1 LACGAEPPRAD
12 DNAVSRIQRVDGNF
26 DILLQQVLNGLVL
39 GSIYALVAL
48 GYTMVYGIIG
58 LINFAHGE
66 VVMVGAMV
74 TISVLTMLAGAGFA
88 PGLITLL
95 LAIMAAV
102 VVCMLLAQ
110 GMEKY
115 AYRPLRKAPRLTPL
129 ILAIGISIAL
139 QNLAMMI
146 WGRGYKTFPEVV
158 ETQPVDVFGATI
170 TNVQLSIMLIAVVI
184 MLGLWLLV
192 DKTRLG
198 KAMRATAQNQEVA
211 GLMGININRVISATF
226 LIGASLGAIAG
237 VMRAINYGQAD
248 AYMGLLLGLK
258 AFSAA
263 VLGGIGNLFGAMAGG
278 LLLGLIESLAAG
290 YTGQITGGFLGANYQ
305 DIFAFAVLILVLLF
319 RPNGLLGERQAD
331 RA

>member
-1 LACGAEPPRAD
+1 M
-12 DNAVSRIQRVDGNF
+12 DGNF

-88 PGLITLL
+88 PGIITLL

-129 ILAIGISIAL
+129 ILAIGISIVL

-158 ETQPVDVFGATI
+158 ETQPIDVFGATV

>member
-1 LACGAEPPRAD
+1 MEANL
-12 DNAVSRIQRVDGNF
+12 N
-26 DILLQQVLNGLVL
+26 ILLQQVLNGLVL

-66 VVMVGAMV
+66 IVMVGAMV
-74 TISVLTMLAGAGFA
+74 TISVLTMLAGFGFA
-88 PGLITLL
+88 PGVLTLL
-95 LAIMAAV
+95 FAIMIAA
-102 VVCMLLAQ
+102 VVCMLMAQ
-110 GMEKY
+110 GMEKF

-129 ILAIGISIAL
+129 ILAIGISIFL

-146 WGRGYKTFPEVV
+146 WGRGYKTFPDVV
-158 ETQPVDVFGATI
+158 ETQPIDIFGATI
-170 TNVQLSIMLIAVVI
+170 TNVQLSIMLISVVI
-184 MLGLWLLV
+184 MLALWLLV

-226 LIGASLGAIAG
+226 VIGASLGAIAG
-237 VMRAINYGQAD
+237 VMRAVNYGQAD

-290 YTGQITGGFLGANYQ
+290 YTGQLTGGFLGANYQ
-305 DIFAFAVLILVLLF
+305 DIFAFMVLIMVLLF
-319 RPNGLLGERQAD
+319 RPNGLMGERMAD

>member
-1 LACGAEPPRAD
+1 MEANL
-12 DNAVSRIQRVDGNF
+12 N
-26 DILLQQVLNGLVL
+26 ILLQQILNGLVL

-66 VVMVGAMV
+66 IVMVGAMV
-74 TISVLTMLAGAGFA
+74 TISVLTMLAGYGFA
-88 PGLITLL
+88 PGVLTLMF
-95 LAIMAAV
+95 AIMIAAI
-102 VVCMLLAQ
+102 VCMLMAQ
-110 GMEKY
+110 GMEKF

-129 ILAIGISIAL
+129 ILAIGISIFL

-158 ETQPVDVFGATI
+158 ETRPIEVFGATI
-170 TNVQLSIMLIAVVI
+170 TNVQMSIMIISVVI
-184 MLGLWLLV
+184 MFSLWVLV

-226 LIGASLGAIAG
+226 VIGASLGAVAG
-237 VMRAINYGQAD
+237 VMRAVNYGQAD

-278 LLLGLIESLAAG
+278 ILLGLIESLAAG
-290 YTGQITGGFLGANYQ
+290 YTGQLTGGFLGANYQ
-305 DIFAFAVLILVLLF
+305 DIFAFMVLIMVLLF
-319 RPNGLLGERQAD
+319 RPNGLMGERQAD

>member
-1 LACGAEPPRAD
+1 VLPRAD
-12 DNAVSRIQRVDGNF
+12 DNAVSRIQLVDGTF

-66 VVMVGAMV
+66 VVMIGAMV
-74 TISVLTMLAGAGFA
+74 TISVVTMLAGFGFA
-88 PGLITLL
+88 PGMITLL
-95 LAIMAAV
+95 LAIMAAA

-158 ETQPVDVFGATI
+158 ETQPVEIFGATV
-170 TNVQLSIMLIAVVI
+170 TNVQLSIMLISVVI
-184 MLGLWLLV
+184 MLSLWLLV

>member
-1 LACGAEPPRAD
+1 MEANL
-12 DNAVSRIQRVDGNF
+12 N
-26 DILLQQVLNGLVL
+26 ILLQQILNGLVL

-66 VVMVGAMV
+66 IVMVGAMV
-74 TISVLTMLAGAGFA
+74 TISVLTMLAGFGFA
-88 PGLITLL
+88 PGILTLMF
-95 LAIMAAV
+95 AIMIAA
-102 VVCMLLAQ
+102 VVCMLMAQ
-110 GMEKY
+110 GMEKF

-129 ILAIGISIAL
+129 ILAIGISIFL

-158 ETQPVDVFGATI
+158 ETRPIEVFGATI
-170 TNVQLSIMLIAVVI
+170 TNVQMSIMIISVVI
-184 MLGLWLLV
+184 MFALWVLV

-226 LIGASLGAIAG
+226 VIGASLGAVAG
-237 VMRAINYGQAD
+237 VMRAVNYGQAD

-278 LLLGLIESLAAG
+278 ILLGLIESLAAG
-290 YTGQITGGFLGANYQ
+290 YTGQLTGGFLGANYQ
-305 DIFAFAVLILVLLF
+305 DIFAFMVLIMVLLF
-319 RPNGLLGERQAD
+319 RPNGLMGERQAD

>member
-1 LACGAEPPRAD
+1 M
-12 DNAVSRIQRVDGNF
+12 DGTF

-66 VVMVGAMV
+66 IVMVGAMV

-88 PGLITLL
+88 PGIITLL

-184 MLGLWLLV
+184 MFGLWLLV
-192 DKTRLG
+192 GKTRLG

-237 VMRAINYGQAD
+237 VMRAVNYGQAD

-290 YTGQITGGFLGANYQ
+290 YTGQLTGGFLGANYQ

>member
-1 LACGAEPPRAD
+1 M
-12 DNAVSRIQRVDGNF
+12 N
-26 DILLQQVLNGLVL
+26 ILLQQVLNGLVL

-66 VVMVGAMV
+66 IVMVGSMV
-74 TISVLTMLAGAGFA
+74 TISVLTMLAGFGFA
-88 PGLITLL
+88 PGVLTLL
-95 LAIMAAV
+95 FAIMIAAA
-102 VVCMLLAQ
+102 VCMLMAQ
-110 GMEKY
+110 GMEKF

-129 ILAIGISIAL
+129 ILAIGISIFL

-158 ETQPVDVFGATI
+158 ETTPIDVFGATI
-170 TNVQLSIMLIAVVI
+170 TNVQLSIMIISVCI
-184 MLGLWLLV
+184 MFGLWLLV

-226 LIGASLGAIAG
+226 VIGAALGAIAG
-237 VMRAINYGQAD
+237 VMRAVNYGQAD

-263 VLGGIGNLFGAMAGG
+263 VLGGIGNLFGAMLGG

-290 YTGQITGGFLGANYQ
+290 YTGQLTGGFLGANYQ
-305 DIFAFAVLILVLLF
+305 DIFAFMVLIMVLLF
-319 RPNGLLGERQAD
+319 RPNGLMGERQAD

>member
-1 LACGAEPPRAD
+1 MD
-12 DNAVSRIQRVDGNF
+12 VNF
-26 DILLQQVLNGLVL
+26 DILLQQILNGLVL

-74 TISVLTMLAGAGFA
+74 TISVLTMLAGAGFT
-88 PGLITLL
+88 PGIVTLL
-95 LAIMAAV
+95 IAIMAAA

-158 ETQPVDVFGATI
+158 ETQPVEIFGATM
-170 TNVQLSIMLIAVVI
+170 TNVQVAIMLIAVVI
-184 MLGLWLLV
+184 MLALWLLV
-192 DKTRLG
+192 DKTKLG

-290 YTGQITGGFLGANYQ
+290 YTGQLTGGFLGANYQ

>member
-1 LACGAEPPRAD
+1 MD
-12 DNAVSRIQRVDGNF
+12 VNF
-26 DILLQQVLNGLVL
+26 DILLQQILNGLVL

-88 PGLITLL
+88 PGIVTLL
-95 LAIMAAV
+95 IAIMAAA

-158 ETQPVDVFGATI
+158 ETQPVEIFGATM
-170 TNVQLSIMLIAVVI
+170 TNVQVAIMLIAVVI
-184 MLGLWLLV
+184 MLALWLLV
-192 DKTRLG
+192 DKTKLG

-290 YTGQITGGFLGANYQ
+290 YTGQLTGGFLGANYQ

>member
-1 LACGAEPPRAD
+1 M
-12 DNAVSRIQRVDGNF
+12 N
-26 DILLQQVLNGLVL
+26 ILLQQVLNGLVL

-66 VVMVGAMV
+66 IVMVGSMV
-74 TISVLTMLAGAGFA
+74 TISVLTMLAGFGFA
-88 PGLITLL
+88 PGVLTLL
-95 LAIMAAV
+95 FAIMIAAA
-102 VVCMLLAQ
+102 VCMLMAQ
-110 GMEKY
+110 GMEKF

-129 ILAIGISIAL
+129 ILAIGISIFL

-158 ETQPVDVFGATI
+158 ETKPIDVFGATI
-170 TNVQLSIMLIAVVI
+170 TNVQLSIMIISVCI
-184 MLGLWLLV
+184 MFGLWLLV

-226 LIGASLGAIAG
+226 VIGAALGAIAG
-237 VMRAINYGQAD
+237 VMRAVNYGQAD

-263 VLGGIGNLFGAMAGG
+263 VLGGIGNLFGAMLGG

-290 YTGQITGGFLGANYQ
+290 YTGQLTGGFLGANYQ
-305 DIFAFAVLILVLLF
+305 DIFAFMVLIMVLLF
-319 RPNGLLGERQAD
+319 RPNGLMGERQAD

>member
-1 LACGAEPPRAD
+1 M
-12 DNAVSRIQRVDGNF
+12 
-26 DILLQQVLNGLVL
+26 QQILNGLVL

-66 VVMVGAMV
+66 IVMVGAMV
-74 TISVLTMLAGAGFA
+74 TISVLTMLAGFGFA
-88 PGLITLL
+88 PGVLTLMF
-95 LAIMAAV
+95 AIMIAA
-102 VVCMLLAQ
+102 VVCMLMAQ
-110 GMEKY
+110 GMEKF

-129 ILAIGISIAL
+129 ILAIGISIFL

-158 ETQPVDVFGATI
+158 ETRPVEVFGATI
-170 TNVQLSIMLIAVVI
+170 TNIQMSIMIISVVI
-184 MLGLWLLV
+184 MFALWVLV

-226 LIGASLGAIAG
+226 VIGASLGAVAG
-237 VMRAINYGQAD
+237 VMRAVNYGQAD

-278 LLLGLIESLAAG
+278 ILLGLIESLAAG
-290 YTGQITGGFLGANYQ
+290 YTGHLTGGFLGANYQ
-305 DIFAFAVLILVLLF
+305 DIFAFMVLIMVLLF
-319 RPNGLLGERQAD
+319 RPNGLMGERQAD

>member
-1 LACGAEPPRAD
+1 MDANL
-12 DNAVSRIQRVDGNF
+12 N
-26 DILLQQVLNGLVL
+26 ILLQQVLNGLVL

-66 VVMVGAMV
+66 IVMVGSMV
-74 TISVLTMLAGAGFA
+74 TISVLTMLAGFGFA
-88 PGLITLL
+88 PGVLTLL
-95 LAIMAAV
+95 FAIMIAAA
-102 VVCMLLAQ
+102 VCMLMAQ
-110 GMEKY
+110 GMEKF

-129 ILAIGISIAL
+129 ILAIGISIFL

-158 ETQPVDVFGATI
+158 ETTPIDVFGATI
-170 TNVQLSIMLIAVVI
+170 TNVQLSIMIISVCI
-184 MLGLWLLV
+184 MFGLWLLV

-226 LIGASLGAIAG
+226 VIGAALGAIAG
-237 VMRAINYGQAD
+237 VMRAVNYGQAD

-263 VLGGIGNLFGAMAGG
+263 VLGGIGNLFGAMLGG

-290 YTGQITGGFLGANYQ
+290 YTGQLTGGFLGANYQ
-305 DIFAFAVLILVLLF
+305 DIFAFMVLIMVLLF
-319 RPNGLLGERQAD
+319 RPNGLMGERQAD

>member
-1 LACGAEPPRAD
+1 MEANL
-12 DNAVSRIQRVDGNF
+12 N
-26 DILLQQVLNGLVL
+26 ILLQQILNGLVL

-66 VVMVGAMV
+66 IVMVGAMV
-74 TISVLTMLAGAGFA
+74 TISVLTMLAGFGFA
-88 PGLITLL
+88 PGVLTLMF
-95 LAIMAAV
+95 AIMIAA
-102 VVCMLLAQ
+102 VVCMLMAQ
-110 GMEKY
+110 GMEKF

-129 ILAIGISIAL
+129 ILAIGISIFL

-158 ETQPVDVFGATI
+158 ETKPIEVFGATI
-170 TNVQLSIMLIAVVI
+170 TNIQMSIMIISVVI
-184 MLGLWLLV
+184 MFALWVLV

-226 LIGASLGAIAG
+226 VIGASLGAVAG
-237 VMRAINYGQAD
+237 VMRAVNYGQAD

-278 LLLGLIESLAAG
+278 ILLGLIESLAAG

-305 DIFAFAVLILVLLF
+305 DIFAFMVLIMVLLF
-319 RPNGLLGERQAD
+319 RPNGLMGERQAD

>member
-1 LACGAEPPRAD
+1 MEANL
-12 DNAVSRIQRVDGNF
+12 N
-26 DILLQQVLNGLVL
+26 ILLQQILNGLVL

-74 TISVLTMLAGAGFA
+74 TISVLTMLAGFGFA
-88 PGLITLL
+88 PGVLTLMF
-95 LAIMAAV
+95 AIMIAA
-102 VVCMLLAQ
+102 VVCMLMAQ
-110 GMEKY
+110 GMEKF

-129 ILAIGISIAL
+129 ILAIGISIFL

-158 ETQPVDVFGATI
+158 ETRPVEVFGATI
-170 TNVQLSIMLIAVVI
+170 TNVQMSIMIISVVI
-184 MLGLWLLV
+184 MFALWVLV

-226 LIGASLGAIAG
+226 VIGASLGAVAG
-237 VMRAINYGQAD
+237 VMRAVNYGQAD

-278 LLLGLIESLAAG
+278 ILLGLIESLAAG
-290 YTGQITGGFLGANYQ
+290 YTGQVTGGFLGANYQ
-305 DIFAFAVLILVLLF
+305 DIFAFMVLIMVLLF
-319 RPNGLLGERQAD
+319 RPNGLMGERQAD

>member
-1 LACGAEPPRAD
+1 MEANL
-12 DNAVSRIQRVDGNF
+12 N
-26 DILLQQVLNGLVL
+26 ILLQQVLNGLVL

-66 VVMVGAMV
+66 IVMVGAMV
-74 TISVLTMLAGAGFA
+74 TISVLTMLAGFGFA
-88 PGLITLL
+88 PGVLTLL
-95 LAIMAAV
+95 FAIMIAA
-102 VVCMLLAQ
+102 VVCMLMAQ
-110 GMEKY
+110 GMEKF

-129 ILAIGISIAL
+129 ILAIGISIFL

-158 ETQPVDVFGATI
+158 ETQPIDIFGATI
-170 TNVQLSIMLIAVVI
+170 TNIQLSIMLISVVI
-184 MLGLWLLV
+184 MLALWLLV

-226 LIGASLGAIAG
+226 VIGASLGAIAG
-237 VMRAINYGQAD
+237 VMRAVNYGQAD

-290 YTGQITGGFLGANYQ
+290 YTGQLTGGFLGANYQ
-305 DIFAFAVLILVLLF
+305 DIFAFMVLIMVLLF
-319 RPNGLLGERQAD
+319 RPNGLMGERMAD

>member
-1 LACGAEPPRAD
+1 
-12 DNAVSRIQRVDGNF
+12 VDGTF

-66 VVMVGAMV
+66 IVMVGAMV

-88 PGLITLL
+88 PGIITLL

-158 ETQPVDVFGATI
+158 ETQPVEVFGATI

-184 MLGLWLLV
+184 MFGLWLLV

-237 VMRAINYGQAD
+237 VMRAVNYGQAD

-290 YTGQITGGFLGANYQ
+290 YTGQLTGGFLGANYQ

>member
-1 LACGAEPPRAD
+1 M
-12 DNAVSRIQRVDGNF
+12 DGNF

-88 PGLITLL
+88 PGIVTLL

-146 WGRGYKTFPEVV
+146 WGRGYKTFPEVFEV
-158 ETQPVDVFGATI
+158 QPVEVFGATM
-170 TNVQLSIMLIAVVI
+170 TNVQVSIMVIAVVI

-290 YTGQITGGFLGANYQ
+290 YTGQLTGGFLGANYQ

>member
-1 LACGAEPPRAD
+1 
-12 DNAVSRIQRVDGNF
+12 VDANLN
-26 DILLQQVLNGLVL
+26 ILLQQVLNGLVL

-66 VVMVGAMV
+66 IVMVGSMV
-74 TISVLTMLAGAGFA
+74 TISVLTMLAGFGFA
-88 PGLITLL
+88 PGVLTLL
-95 LAIMAAV
+95 FAIMIAAA
-102 VVCMLLAQ
+102 VCMLMAQ
-110 GMEKY
+110 GMEKF

-129 ILAIGISIAL
+129 ILAIGISIFL

-158 ETQPVDVFGATI
+158 ETKPIDVFGATI
-170 TNVQLSIMLIAVVI
+170 TNVQLSIMIISVCI
-184 MLGLWLLV
+184 MFGLWLLV

-226 LIGASLGAIAG
+226 VIGAALGAIAG
-237 VMRAINYGQAD
+237 VMRAVNYGQAD

-263 VLGGIGNLFGAMAGG
+263 VLGGIGNLFGAMLGG

-290 YTGQITGGFLGANYQ
+290 YTGQLTGGFLGANYQ
-305 DIFAFAVLILVLLF
+305 DIFAFMVLIMVLLF
-319 RPNGLLGERQAD
+319 RPNGLMGERQAD

>member
-1 LACGAEPPRAD
+1 M
-12 DNAVSRIQRVDGNF
+12 DGNF

-88 PGLITLL
+88 PGIVTLL
-95 LAIMAAV
+95 IAIMAAA

-158 ETQPVDVFGATI
+158 ETQPVDVFGATM
-170 TNVQLSIMLIAVVI
+170 TNVQLAIMLIAVVI
-184 MLGLWLLV
+184 MFGLWLLV

-290 YTGQITGGFLGANYQ
+290 YTGQLTGGFLGANYQ

>member
-1 LACGAEPPRAD
+1 VLSQVIAGEY
-12 DNAVSRIQRVDGNF
+12 NAALRIHQVEANLN
-26 DILLQQVLNGLVL
+26 ILLQQILNGLVL

-66 VVMVGAMV
+66 IVMVGAMV
-74 TISVLTMLAGAGFA
+74 TISVLTMLAGFGFA
-88 PGLITLL
+88 PGILTLMF
-95 LAIMAAV
+95 AIMIAA
-102 VVCMLLAQ
+102 VVCMLMAQ
-110 GMEKY
+110 GMEKF

-129 ILAIGISIAL
+129 ILAIGISIFL

-158 ETQPVDVFGATI
+158 ETRPIEVFGATI
-170 TNVQLSIMLIAVVI
+170 TNVQMSIMIISVVI
-184 MLGLWLLV
+184 MFALWVLV

-226 LIGASLGAIAG
+226 VIGASLGAVAG
-237 VMRAINYGQAD
+237 VMRAVNYGQAD

-278 LLLGLIESLAAG
+278 ILLGLIESLAAG
-290 YTGQITGGFLGANYQ
+290 YTGQLTGGFLGANYQ
-305 DIFAFAVLILVLLF
+305 DIFAFMVLIMVLLF
-319 RPNGLLGERQAD
+319 RPNGLMGERQAD

>member
-1 LACGAEPPRAD
+1 MDANL
-12 DNAVSRIQRVDGNF
+12 S
-26 DILLQQVLNGLVL
+26 ILLQQILNGLVL

-66 VVMVGAMV
+66 IVMVGAMV
-74 TISVLTMLAGAGFA
+74 TISVLTMLAGFGFA
-88 PGLITLL
+88 PGVLTLMF
-95 LAIMAAV
+95 AIMIAA
-102 VVCMLLAQ
+102 VVCMLMAQ
-110 GMEKY
+110 GMEKF

-129 ILAIGISIAL
+129 ILAIGISIFL

-158 ETQPVDVFGATI
+158 ETRPIEVFGATI
-170 TNVQLSIMLIAVVI
+170 TNIQMSIMIISVVI
-184 MLGLWLLV
+184 MLALWVLV

-226 LIGASLGAIAG
+226 VIGASLGAVAG
-237 VMRAINYGQAD
+237 VMRAVNYGQAD

-278 LLLGLIESLAAG
+278 ILLGLIESLAAG
-290 YTGQITGGFLGANYQ
+290 YTGQLTGGFLGANYQ
-305 DIFAFAVLILVLLF
+305 DIFAFMVLIMVLLF
-319 RPNGLLGERQAD
+319 RPNGLMGERQAD

>member
-1 LACGAEPPRAD
+1 M
-12 DNAVSRIQRVDGNF
+12 DGNF

-158 ETQPVDVFGATI
+158 ETQPVDVFGATV

-211 GLMGININRVISATF
+211 GLMGININRVITATF

>member
-1 LACGAEPPRAD
+1 M
-12 DNAVSRIQRVDGNF
+12 DGNF

-305 DIFAFAVLILVLLF
+305 DIFAFAVLIMVLLF

>member
-1 LACGAEPPRAD
+1 ME
-12 DNAVSRIQRVDGNF
+12 GNF

-74 TISVLTMLAGAGFA
+74 TISVLSMLAGMGFA
-88 PGLITLL
+88 PGILTLL
-95 LAIMAAV
+95 LAIMVAAA
-102 VVCMLLAQ
+102 VCMLMAQ
-110 GMEKY
+110 GMEKF

-158 ETQPVDVFGATI
+158 ETRPIEVFGATV
-170 TNVQLSIMLIAVVI
+170 TNVQMSIMIISVVI

-226 LIGASLGAIAG
+226 LIGAGLGAIAG
-237 VMRAINYGQAD
+237 VMRSVNYGQAD

-290 YTGQITGGFLGANYQ
+290 YTGHLTGGFLGANYQ

-319 RPNGLLGERQAD
+319 RPNGLMGERQAD

>member
-1 LACGAEPPRAD
+1 MEANL
-12 DNAVSRIQRVDGNF
+12 N
-26 DILLQQVLNGLVL
+26 ILLQQVLNGLVL

-66 VVMVGAMV
+66 IVMVGAMV
-74 TISVLTMLAGAGFA
+74 TISVLNMLAGFGFA
-88 PGLITLL
+88 PGVLTLL
-95 LAIMAAV
+95 FAIMIAA
-102 VVCMLLAQ
+102 VVCMLMAQ
-110 GMEKY
+110 GMEKF

-129 ILAIGISIAL
+129 ILAIGISIFL

-146 WGRGYKTFPEVV
+146 WGRGYKTFPDVV
-158 ETQPVDVFGATI
+158 ETQPIDIFGATI
-170 TNVQLSIMLIAVVI
+170 TNVQLSIMLISVAI
-184 MLGLWLLV
+184 MLALWLLV

-226 LIGASLGAIAG
+226 VIGASLGAIAG
-237 VMRAINYGQAD
+237 VMRAVNYGQAD

-290 YTGQITGGFLGANYQ
+290 YTGQLTGGFLGANYQ
-305 DIFAFAVLILVLLF
+305 DIFAFMVLIMVLLF
-319 RPNGLLGERQAD
+319 RPNGLMGERMAD

>member
-1 LACGAEPPRAD
+1 MDANL
-12 DNAVSRIQRVDGNF
+12 S
-26 DILLQQVLNGLVL
+26 ILLQQILNGLVL

-66 VVMVGAMV
+66 IVMVGAMV
-74 TISVLTMLAGAGFA
+74 TISVLTMLAGFGFA
-88 PGLITLL
+88 PGILTLMF
-95 LAIMAAV
+95 AIMIAA
-102 VVCMLLAQ
+102 VVCMLMAQ
-110 GMEKY
+110 GMEKF

-129 ILAIGISIAL
+129 ILAIGISIFL

-158 ETQPVDVFGATI
+158 ETRPIEVFGATI
-170 TNVQLSIMLIAVVI
+170 TNVQMSIMIISVVI
-184 MLGLWLLV
+184 MFALWVLV

-226 LIGASLGAIAG
+226 VIGASLGAVAG
-237 VMRAINYGQAD
+237 VMRAVNYGQAD

-278 LLLGLIESLAAG
+278 ILLGLIESLAAG
-290 YTGQITGGFLGANYQ
+290 YTGQLTGGFLGANYQ
-305 DIFAFAVLILVLLF
+305 DIFAFMVLIMVLLF
-319 RPNGLLGERQAD
+319 RPNGLMGERQAD

>member
-1 LACGAEPPRAD
+1 MEANL
-12 DNAVSRIQRVDGNF
+12 N
-26 DILLQQVLNGLVL
+26 ILLQQILNGLVL

-66 VVMVGAMV
+66 IVMVGAMV
-74 TISVLTMLAGAGFA
+74 TISVLTMLAGFGFA
-88 PGLITLL
+88 PGVLTLMF
-95 LAIMAAV
+95 AIMIAA
-102 VVCMLLAQ
+102 VVCMLMAQ
-110 GMEKY
+110 GMEKF

-129 ILAIGISIAL
+129 ILAIGISIFL

-158 ETQPVDVFGATI
+158 ETKPIEVFGATI
-170 TNVQLSIMLIAVVI
+170 TNVQMSIMIISVVI
-184 MLGLWLLV
+184 MFALWVLV

-226 LIGASLGAIAG
+226 VIGASLGAVAG
-237 VMRAINYGQAD
+237 VMRAVNYGQAD

-278 LLLGLIESLAAG
+278 ILLGLIESLAAG

-305 DIFAFAVLILVLLF
+305 DIFAFMVLIMVLLF
-319 RPNGLLGERQAD
+319 RPNGLMGERQAD

>member
-1 LACGAEPPRAD
+1 
-12 DNAVSRIQRVDGNF
+12 VDANLN
-26 DILLQQVLNGLVL
+26 ILLQQVLNGLVL

-66 VVMVGAMV
+66 IVMVGSMV
-74 TISVLTMLAGAGFA
+74 TISVLTMLAGFGFA
-88 PGLITLL
+88 PGVLTLL
-95 LAIMAAV
+95 FAIMIAAA
-102 VVCMLLAQ
+102 VCMLMAQ
-110 GMEKY
+110 GMEKF

-129 ILAIGISIAL
+129 ILAIGISIFL

-158 ETQPVDVFGATI
+158 ETKPIDVFGATI
-170 TNVQLSIMLIAVVI
+170 TNVQLSIMIISVCI
-184 MLGLWLLV
+184 MFGLWLLV

-226 LIGASLGAIAG
+226 VIGAALGAIAG
-237 VMRAINYGQAD
+237 VMRAVNYGQAD

-263 VLGGIGNLFGAMAGG
+263 VLGGIGNLFGAMLGG

-290 YTGQITGGFLGANYQ
+290 YTGQLTGGFLGANYQ
-305 DIFAFAVLILVLLF
+305 DIFAFMVLIMVLQF
-319 RPNGLLGERQAD
+319 RPNGLMGERQAD

>member
-1 LACGAEPPRAD
+1 MDANL
-12 DNAVSRIQRVDGNF
+12 S
-26 DILLQQVLNGLVL
+26 ILLQQILNGLVL

-66 VVMVGAMV
+66 IVMVGAMV
-74 TISVLTMLAGAGFA
+74 TISVLTMLAGFGFA
-88 PGLITLL
+88 PGVLTLMF
-95 LAIMAAV
+95 AIMIAA
-102 VVCMLLAQ
+102 VVCMLMAQ
-110 GMEKY
+110 GMEKF

-129 ILAIGISIAL
+129 ILAIGISIFL
-139 QNLAMMI
+139 QNMAMMI

-158 ETQPVDVFGATI
+158 ETRPIEVFGATI
-170 TNVQLSIMLIAVVI
+170 TNIQMSIMIISVVI
-184 MLGLWLLV
+184 MFALWVLV

-226 LIGASLGAIAG
+226 VIGASLGAVAG
-237 VMRAINYGQAD
+237 VMRAVNYGQAD

-278 LLLGLIESLAAG
+278 ILLGLIESLAAG
-290 YTGQITGGFLGANYQ
+290 YTGQLTGGFLGANYQ
-305 DIFAFAVLILVLLF
+305 DIFAFMVLILVLLF
-319 RPNGLLGERQAD
+319 RPNGLMGERQAD

>member
-1 LACGAEPPRAD
+1 ME
-12 DNAVSRIQRVDGNF
+12 GNF

-74 TISVLTMLAGAGFA
+74 TISVLSMLAGMGFA
-88 PGLITLL
+88 PGILTLL
-95 LAIMAAV
+95 LAIMVAAA
-102 VVCMLLAQ
+102 VCMLMAQ
-110 GMEKY
+110 GMEKF

-158 ETQPVDVFGATI
+158 ETRPIEVFGATV
-170 TNVQLSIMLIAVVI
+170 TNVQMSIMIISVVI

-226 LIGASLGAIAG
+226 LIGAGLGAIAG
-237 VMRAINYGQAD
+237 VMRAVNYGQAD

-290 YTGQITGGFLGANYQ
+290 YTGHLTGGFLGANYQ
-305 DIFAFAVLILVLLF
+305 DIFAFAVLILVLLL
-319 RPNGLLGERQAD
+319 RPNGLMGERQAD

>member
-1 LACGAEPPRAD
+1 MDANL
-12 DNAVSRIQRVDGNF
+12 S
-26 DILLQQVLNGLVL
+26 ILLQQILNGLVL

-66 VVMVGAMV
+66 IVMVGAMV
-74 TISVLTMLAGAGFA
+74 TISVLTMLAGFGFA
-88 PGLITLL
+88 PGVLTLL
-95 LAIMAAV
+95 LAIMIAA
-102 VVCMLLAQ
+102 VVCMLMAQ
-110 GMEKY
+110 GMEKF

-129 ILAIGISIAL
+129 ILAIGISIFL
-139 QNLAMMI
+139 QNMAMMI

-158 ETQPVDVFGATI
+158 ETRPVEVFGATI
-170 TNVQLSIMLIAVVI
+170 TNIQMSIMIISVVI
-184 MLGLWLLV
+184 MFALWVLV

-226 LIGASLGAIAG
+226 VIGASLGAVAG
-237 VMRAINYGQAD
+237 VMRAVNYGQAD

-278 LLLGLIESLAAG
+278 ILLGLIESLAAG
-290 YTGQITGGFLGANYQ
+290 YTGQLTGGFLGANYQ
-305 DIFAFAVLILVLLF
+305 DIFAFMVLIMVLLF
-319 RPNGLLGERQAD
+319 RPNGLMGERQAD